1 MKRFLRLTI
10 ILLFLISPVA
20 VFGHTPLNT
29 GDGNSTPETA
39 IFIEDPTK
47 SWTLY
52 QELDEV
58 DYYKIHLHMGEELR
72 VSLYV
77 SIWGD
82 EHFTPSLVVM
92 GPDILGGYEPIFEHP
107 EELGRVNVPGERP
120 DHPEY
125 EPFTPASY
133 YYVASYSHIVSED
146 GDYYIA
152 VSSDSH
158 GGKYGM
164 ALGYRETFTLVEWL
178 NIPIDLVRIHL
189 WEEEPLLLLFGPPVT
204 SLILCLY
211 YLFIKNPVQDMSL
224 IIGRLSGALYISSG
238 VMTLSQMIVYQ
249 LAAGFS
255 GSVLLTLFFVVA
267 QFGLGYAGIRG
278 FDKSWI
284 AWIGLS
290 IGGFLSWA
298 GWIIG
303 PVLALIA
310 GIIQFSSRIGILNKY
325 SYEDQD

>member
-1 MKRFLRLTI
+1 MRLRFGYGL
-10 ILLFLISPVA
+10 
-20 VFGHTPLNT
+20 
-29 GDGNSTPETA
+29 PEA
-39 IFIEDPTK
+39 RA
-47 SWTLY
+47 
-52 QELDEV
+52 
-58 DYYKIHLHMGEELR
+58 H
-72 VSLYV
+72 
-77 SIWGD
+77 
-82 EHFTPSLVVM
+82 
-92 GPDILGGYEPIFEHP
+92 
-107 EELGRVNVPGERP
+107 
-120 DHPEY
+120 
-125 EPFTPASY
+125 
-133 YYVASYSHIVSED
+133 
-146 GDYYIA
+146 
-152 VSSDSH
+152 SH

-178 NIPIDLVRIHL
+178 NISVDLVRIHL
-189 WEEEPLLLLFGPPVT
+189 WEEEPLLLLFGPPAT

-224 IIGRLSGALYISSG
+224 IIGRLSGAIYISSG
-238 VMTLSQMIVYQ
+238 VMILSQMIVYQ

-278 FDKSWI
+278 FDKNWI
-284 AWIGLS
+284 AWIGLG